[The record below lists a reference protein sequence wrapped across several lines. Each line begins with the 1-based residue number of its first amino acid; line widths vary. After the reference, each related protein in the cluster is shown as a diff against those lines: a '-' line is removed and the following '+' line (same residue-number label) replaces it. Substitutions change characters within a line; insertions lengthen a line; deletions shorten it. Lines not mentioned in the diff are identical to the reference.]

1 MARRRHW
8 IEQLAHVEL
17 LTPKPEESLAFFRD
31 LLGLEVTAQKGD
43 SVYLRG
49 WGEWFH
55 HTVKLTAAKEAGVG
69 HGAWR
74 TESEQDLEEAA
85 RFLEERGLGVGWAEE
100 GDLGQG
106 RTYRFRTPDGHLGE
120 LFYEVEYYQAPPEK
134 RPALRNRPQKRP
146 YRGVDVRRIDHLNLF
161 ASDPTPC
168 RELFQELGFKWH
180 EGLWVQGQVEIGA
193 WMAVSNLS
201 HDLAFMRDPLGAKGR
216 LNHLAFWVDT
226 EAEVVRAAELLRE
239 AGVFIEYGPGRHGI
253 SEAFFL
259 YVYEPGGNRIE
270 IFSGGYLNFNSDWG
284 PILWEFE
291 DLAERALATA
301 VVGGPPPDSLFAYG
315 TPVLTP
321 EQVPQP

>member
-1 MARRRHW
+1 MGKRRHW
-8 IEQLAHVEL
+8 IERLAHVEL
-17 LTPKPEESLAFFRD
+17 LTPKPEESLVFFRD

-49 WGEWFH
+49 WGDWFH

-69 HGAWR
+69 HIGWR
-74 TESEQDLEEAA
+74 TESPEDLEEAA
-85 RFLEERGLGVGWAEE
+85 RFLEGKGLGVGWAEE

-106 RTYRFRTPDGHLGE
+106 QTYRFRLPDGHQGE
-120 LFYEVEYYQAPPEK
+120 LFFEVERYSPPSEK
-134 RPALRNRPQKRP
+134 KPLLKNRPQKRP
-146 YRGVDVRRIDHLNLF
+146 YRGADVRRIDHVNLY
-161 ASDPTPC
+161 ASDPTPS

-180 EGLWVQGQVEIGA
+180 EGLWVKNQVEMAA

-201 HDLAFMRDPLGAKGR
+201 HDLAFMRDPTGAKGR

-226 EAEVVRAAELLRE
+226 EAEVIRAAELLRE

-270 IFSGGYLNFNSDWG
+270 VYSGGYLNFDSDWG
-284 PILWEFE
+284 PILWDFD

-301 VVGGPPPDSLFAYG
+301 VVGGPPPESMFAYG
-315 TPVLTP
+315 TPPVML
-321 EQVPQP
+321 PQS